1 MNEQRLCQN
10 VNALLDRLTYA
21 NSSIHIFKSI
31 LAVYDNQEQ
40 DLLLPDM
47 NFWRVVCDNCCFRA
61 LAELAKTY
69 DEGKDSIGL
78 QKLLNQA
85 EQTRPEESVR
95 ELVKAARESYS
106 SLHPL
111 RDKLKILRDK
121 GLAHSDK
128 EYASNLKLL
137 VSEHGMPL
145 EDIETLIRTA
155 AEICSDIL
163 VAFTGTGRSIELFLN
178 DDASGIIHDLR
189 IARGK
194 SNDRY

>member
-31 LAVYDNQEQ
+31 IAVYDNQEQ

-178 DDASGIIHDLR
+178 DDANGIIHDLR